1 MVFCLPWGSLKQK
14 VFNPLAERAS
24 SARCLTELPW
34 EIFIG
39 KVQFQNQQQQQY
51 RQPFYLERSLNAL
64 LLGQSVFK
72 PDLVAVT
79 CIYKTRLFIFRTTE
93 EKLEKKKSKL
103 EH

>member
-24 SARCLTELPW
+24 SAWCPTELSQ

-64 LLGQSVFK
+64 LLGQSVSK

-93 EKLEKKKSKL
+93 EKLEKKKNKQT
-103 EH
+103 